1 MTPKHI
7 PLRGTTSYMPLL
19 KINAKE
25 IYVAG
30 KHIVYAALNN
40 AVNST
45 KVKAKA
51 KKMKRKTR
59 TKEKRTHLN
68 PSRIFP
74 HSVLR
79 GFFFFAFAGRI
90 GWDGWDV

>member
-1 MTPKHI
+1 
-7 PLRGTTSYMPLL
+7 MPLL

-79 GFFFFAFAGRI
+79 GFFFFAFAGGSAGMAGMFRT
-90 GWDGWDV
+90 GWYEHIVRGQ